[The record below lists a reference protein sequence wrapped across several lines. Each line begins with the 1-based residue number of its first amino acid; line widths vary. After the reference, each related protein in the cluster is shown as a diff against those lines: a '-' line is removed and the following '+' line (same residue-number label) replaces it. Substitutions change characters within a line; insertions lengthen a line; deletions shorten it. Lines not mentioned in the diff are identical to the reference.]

1 MPIPANEWPTRTGV
15 QDRTAPV
22 DRGSLWRSLQVHLIP
37 WRWILPMTWQ
47 VETQRLMTFT
57 PKRFST
63 SVPAPTAVR
72 STMHEQKDSHGLSCR
87 TSDEKSDG
95 ICCDQCAGDGTET

>member
-1 MPIPANEWPTRTGV
+1 MANKNRGFRSAMLKLIADRFGV
-15 QDRTAPV
+15 
-22 DRGSLWRSLQVHLIP
+22 SLQVHLIP

-72 STMHEQKDSHGLSCR
+72 STMHQQEDSH
-87 TSDEKSDG
+87 
-95 ICCDQCAGDGTET
+95 